1 MVNLL
6 ISLDKAIKM
15 TSAGPILGTLGSER
29 TNLFIGLITNANEIF
44 QDYVYTNNA
53 ILRYFSPPLDGFC
66 SPFLYLAIAKLL
78 LPLWAPLKYFWVL
91 ESIYRLGWEGLK
103 QGIAFDNE
111 MGSRHWISV
120 KMLKSLVREYP

>member
-15 TSAGPILGTLGSER
+15 TSAGPILGSER

-53 ILRYFSPPLDGFC
+53 IYGISHPP
-66 SPFLYLAIAKLL
+66 
-78 LPLWAPLKYFWVL
+78 
-91 ESIYRLGWEGLK
+91 
-103 QGIAFDNE
+103 
-111 MGSRHWISV
+111 
-120 KMLKSLVREYP
+120 

>member
-15 TSAGPILGTLGSER
+15 TSAGPILGTLVSER

-53 ILRYFSPPLDGFC
+53 IYGISHPP
-66 SPFLYLAIAKLL
+66 
-78 LPLWAPLKYFWVL
+78 
-91 ESIYRLGWEGLK
+91 
-103 QGIAFDNE
+103 
-111 MGSRHWISV
+111 
-120 KMLKSLVREYP
+120 

>member
-29 TNLFIGLITNANEIF
+29 TNLFIGLITNTNEIF

-53 ILRYFSPPLDGFC
+53 IYGISHPPSMDFVL
-66 SPFLYLAIAKLL
+66 PF
-78 LPLWAPLKYFWVL
+78 FT
-91 ESIYRLGWEGLK
+91 
-103 QGIAFDNE
+103 
-111 MGSRHWISV
+111 
-120 KMLKSLVREYP
+120 

>member
-29 TNLFIGLITNANEIF
+29 TNLFIGLITNF

-53 ILRYFSPPLDGFC
+53 IYGISHPP
-66 SPFLYLAIAKLL
+66 
-78 LPLWAPLKYFWVL
+78 
-91 ESIYRLGWEGLK
+91 
-103 QGIAFDNE
+103 
-111 MGSRHWISV
+111 
-120 KMLKSLVREYP
+120 

>member
-44 QDYVYTNNA
+44 KIMYTLTMRFMVFLTPLRW
-53 ILRYFSPPLDGFC
+53 ILFSL
-66 SPFLYLAIAKLL
+66 SLL
-78 LPLWAPLKYFWVL
+78 CN
-91 ESIYRLGWEGLK
+91 S
-103 QGIAFDNE
+103 
-111 MGSRHWISV
+111 
-120 KMLKSLVREYP
+120 

>member
-44 QDYVYTNNA
+44 QDYV
-53 ILRYFSPPLDGFC
+53 
-66 SPFLYLAIAKLL
+66 
-78 LPLWAPLKYFWVL
+78 
-91 ESIYRLGWEGLK
+91 
-103 QGIAFDNE
+103 
-111 MGSRHWISV
+111 
-120 KMLKSLVREYP
+120 